1 LVPIKRKRKIAF
13 ENLKIGQ
20 GITSNA

>member
-13 ENLKIGQ
+13 ENLKIGPV
-20 GITSNA
+20 IISNA